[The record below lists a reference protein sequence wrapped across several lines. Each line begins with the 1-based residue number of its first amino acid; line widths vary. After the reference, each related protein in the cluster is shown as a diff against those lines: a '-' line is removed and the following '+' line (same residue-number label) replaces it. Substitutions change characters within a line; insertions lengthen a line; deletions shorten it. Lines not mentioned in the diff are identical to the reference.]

1 MCQKRGCSFSD
12 IVKLGRGTS
21 WQKNRC
27 WKGRLSLLLLA
38 NRGPKVGPR
47 IFPEPFWGYVRH
59 RTDSILR
66 GPIKSNQPRASPSY
80 ASLASPSLF
89 FACRFCANQVFGS
102 LSKEVAEMT
111 TPPHILSVGK
121 NPTLMSSRSLILRN
135 AGYLVDE
142 AYSVDKA
149 INLVEADAIDAVL
162 ICHSVTRNEQQ
173 ALISTAR
180 KKRRLMPVL
189 CIRSYAY
196 ESAPQTCIPVDNEPE
211 VLLNTV
217 KMVTKPPTSH

>member
-1 MCQKRGCSFSD
+1 VASQS
-12 IVKLGRGTS
+12 V
-21 WQKNRC
+21 
-27 WKGRLSLLLLA
+27 
-38 NRGPKVGPR
+38 
-47 IFPEPFWGYVRH
+47 IF
-59 RTDSILR
+59 LR
-66 GPIKSNQPRASPSY
+66 VAFC
-80 ASLASPSLF
+80 ASLFTRRFLRIQVLCSP
-89 FACRFCANQVFGS
+89 G
-102 LSKEVAEMT
+102 KEAAEMT

-121 NPTLMSSRSLILRN
+121 DPTLMSSRSLILRD

-149 INLVEADAIDAVL
+149 INLVEADSIDAVL
-162 ICHSVTRNEQQ
+162 ICHTVPRNDQQ
-173 ALISTAR
+173 ALISTVR

-196 ESAPQTCIPVDNEPE
+196 ESAPQTCIAIDNEPE